1 MKKIIRLTESDLTRL
16 VRRVIKEQEE
26 EEEGGFGLLSQK
38 NQGEMTEDESMDSM
52 SSSPDNSMI
61 SFLKQ
66 QGFKDWSGGKS
77 YGMNFHYISRKP
89 STPANLTMV
98 VGQDKDAKP
107 NTCDIDILFDD
118 KIEKANRYKNYQE
131 YLKMSSIP
139 KIEKVLGVNF
149 DMTEKGTQ
157 YSFSLQAFDVPL
169 DKAKQAVTLFNQI
182 RLKGPYGGV

>member
-1 MKKIIRLTESDLTRL
+1 
-16 VRRVIKEQEE
+16 VIKEQEEE

-107 NTCDIDILFDD
+107 NTCDITILFDD